1 MIDKLTPHMVD
12 MTKGAVGKYTVQL
25 FDAQTGEK
33 IHEQVKHNMINPAYI
48 SMLYEPCYVTT
59 IANGVCSI
67 TQSFKPFPSSNSSE
81 GYANTLSIFESA
93 ETPEKNLYMLP
104 EDAVSICSTD
114 LYSSTKANNPVKANV
129 NQVESYARIEVSD
142 EGNLV
147 YRKHLVIDYL
157 THEGNGKFNN
167 IAVSVCK
174 YNSFSLRQIPSMTS
188 GNNYYNSSYCQLPSC
203 QLNKATWGQCD
214 NGSECGPISVESDH
228 TFWICNTL
236 MGRYN
241 SYSVTNTG
249 ELTFYKFDIS
259 KGYLVCTQKV
269 TLSGSPSEMTSL
281 SSSYPRYGLRF
292 KGKFYVFIGKNE
304 NYKDKMFVY
313 SETGSYEK
321 SVTIKASG
329 YTNIGDN
336 DWGGLVATP
345 EAMIICASSNS
356 YDETSDFR
364 AFNENGDTIL
374 HKNNKEFHKICS
386 DFKKELYGNAP
397 SANSV
402 YNIKPVPYYTMGGK
416 LMILLCVGGQIGNA
430 YGYYD
435 PATNQLETL
444 PIAIAGTLF
453 SQLYLRSDMSPAIF
467 GNTLISFDSYNIDL
481 GCAIPWWSWCHLS
494 SPITKTSSTT
504 MKIQYDVEVP
514 ILLPSTPTLYK
525 K

>member
-1 MIDKLTPHMVD
+1 MIDKLTPSMID
-12 MTKGAVGKYTVQL
+12 MTKDAVGKYTVQL
-25 FDAQTGEK
+25 FDAKTGEK
-33 IHEQVKHNMINPAYI
+33 VHEEIKHNMINPAYI

-59 IANGVCSI
+59 IANGVCSVYN
-67 TQSFKPFPSSNSSE
+67 SFNKFPSSNSSE

-93 ETPEKNLYMLP
+93 QTPEKNLYMLP
-104 EDAVSICSTD
+104 EDAISICSTD
-114 LYSSTKANNPVKANV
+114 LYSSTKEDSAIKANV

-167 IAVSVCK
+167 IAVSVNR
-174 YNSFSLRQIPSMTS
+174 YNSFSLRQIPSMNS
-188 GNNYYNSSYCQLPSC
+188 SNNYYNKTFCQLPSC
-203 QLNKATWGQCD
+203 KLNKTTWGQCN
-214 NGSECGPISVESDH
+214 NGSECGPISVENDY
-228 TFWICNTL
+228 TFWICNTIV
-236 MGRYN
+236 GRDS
-241 SYSVTNTG
+241 SYAFTNTG

-281 SSSYPRYGLRF
+281 RSSYPTYGLRF
-292 KGKFYVFIGKNE
+292 KGKFYVFIGKHD
-304 NYKDKMFVY
+304 NYRNKMFVY

-336 DWGGLVATP
+336 NYGGLIATP
-345 EAMIICASSNS
+345 QAMIISSCSNS
-356 YDETSDFR
+356 SDERSDFR

-386 DFKKELYGNAP
+386 DFVQELYGHAP
-397 SANSV
+397 STHSV
-402 YNIKPVPYYTMGGK
+402 YNIKPIPYYTMSGK
-416 LMILLCVGGQIGNA
+416 LMILLCMEGSIGNA

-435 PATNQLETL
+435 PATNELKTL
-444 PIAIAGTLF
+444 PIAIASTSFYQITL
-453 SQLYLRSDMSPAIF
+453 QDYMGVAIF
-467 GNTLISFDSYNIDL
+467 GNTLLSFDSYNIDL
-481 GCAIPWWSWCHLS
+481 GCAIPWWSWCHLDT
-494 SPITKTSSTT
+494 PITKTSSTT

-514 ILLPSTPTLYK
+514 IVLPCTPALYK

>member
-1 MIDKLTPHMVD
+1 MIDKLTPDMVD

-25 FDAQTGEK
+25 FDAETGEK
-33 IHEQVKHNMINPAYI
+33 VHEQVKHNMINPAYI

-59 IANGVCSI
+59 IANGRCGLGL
-67 TQSFKPFPSSNSSE
+67 SFLNFPSSNSSE

-114 LYSSTKANNPVKANV
+114 LYSSTKGDNPVKANV

-167 IAVSVCK
+167 IAVSVGA
-174 YNSFSLRQIPSMTS
+174 YNSFSLRQIPGMTS
-188 GNNYYNSSYCQLPSC
+188 SNNYYNSSFCELPSC
-203 QLNKATWGQCD
+203 KLNKTTWGQCD
-214 NGSECGPISVESDH
+214 NGNECGPISVESDH

-236 MGRYN
+236 LGRQDSN
-241 SYSVTNTG
+241 INTG

-281 SSSYPRYGLRF
+281 SSSCPRYGLRF
-292 KGKFYVFIGKNE
+292 KGKFYVFIGKNH

-336 DWGGLVATP
+336 GYGGLIATP
-345 EAMIICASSNS
+345 QAMIICTSENS
-356 YDETSDFR
+356 YDQRSDFR

-374 HKNNKEFHKICS
+374 HKNNMEFHKICS
-386 DFKKELYGNAP
+386 DFVQELYGQAP
-397 SANSV
+397 STNSV
-402 YNIKPVPYYTMGGK
+402 YHIKPVPYYTMSGK
-416 LMILLCVGGQIGNA
+416 LMILLCHQGQIGSA

-435 PATNQLETL
+435 PATNELKAL
-444 PIAIAGTLF
+444 PRAIAGTLF
-453 SQLYLRSDMSPAIF
+453 YTMSLTCNTGEGIF
-467 GNTLISFDSYNIDL
+467 GNNLISFNSYNIDL

-514 ILLPSTPTLYK
+514 ILLPCTPTLYK